1 MFSGQAE
8 IKKKHQF
15 LEQTKQ
21 ARQERALER
30 RREQAAVCIQAD
42 VRGFLTRQR
51 LSREVRAE
59 VDQLFPE
66 DVKSVTNRPLA
77 LDVFT
82 VLKKFFMTFHEEDDH
97 QRFKNIC
104 RHVVA
109 SMDDEGMKYCYVSVT
124 LAKQHTLQWI
134 RQIKI
139 LLGQC
144 CRYLQNLKPESPND
158 IRSIM
163 LHLHT
168 LVTFTSTNTWKIFS
182 VKSNESLKPVMNQL
196 CSNIMGQLVT
206 KGLYTTLQQLLLK
219 GLARTVPSLKGA
231 ALSAVINLAVRPM
244 VAAQFSDNLVTQFVV
259 HVLAVPAL
267 VLHLSTKS
275 PECLALFVQHD
286 ILMNCISLLCGGQQS
301 RAVMTT
307 LEGGCTLSLIG
318 NLIHLA
324 YLEKEMFMES
334 SSESFMHPSLLD
346 FINVMIR
353 LLECCQSYV
362 VSKQSNLTHWHPV
375 LGWFAQ
381 QIDSGLHEAVPF
393 IKKQL
398 QLLWSVGMLEVTFSS
413 LLQIVHSLGTQNDQN
428 GGSKNLHVIAPT
440 SITSPSKA
448 SNFLKKAL
456 EKASSKNV
464 TTKYL
469 KLGSGETTTVAIACS
484 LYQMALATFTQLRL
498 DILTGLCYQDV
509 VLPNLWKFIC
519 CLGPNYGLKSFLDH
533 LAINTKTTAP
543 EFQMLMLFYDCCTHL
558 ITILDDMELYEQQKP
573 FRLEDLVIMSAFLN
587 QFVFKII
594 WHNLIEVKAVNNSPF
609 FNSVHTLLMLL
620 YQRDCRRKYT
630 PEDHWLIKEIRPSSF
645 ISDLEKGR
653 KSAQI
658 LLQKVP
664 HIVPHKER
672 VLLFRKYIS
681 NEKAVLGLTESAC
694 ASPQSTLVTV
704 HRSRIV
710 EDGYRQLAVLPPQAL
725 KGVIRVKFVNEQG
738 LDEAGIDQD
747 GVFKEFLEET
757 IKKVFNPSLN
767 LFKVTSEERLYP
779 SPTSHIQENHL
790 QLFEFVGR
798 MLGKAVYEGIVVD
811 VPFASFFLS
820 QVLGHQHS
828 ALYSSIDELPSLDPD
843 LYKSLTYI
851 KHYDGDVRDLDLTF
865 SYDDDCM
872 GQVVTHELIPGGRAV
887 PVTNEN
893 KISYIHLM
901 AHFRMHVQI
910 NEQTAAFIRG
920 FRSIIH
926 HEWLAIFS
934 TPEVQRLISGDTME
948 VELDDLRKHTRYY
961 GGFHDNHRVIGWL
974 WDILDKDFSPQ
985 ERSLFLKFVTSCS
998 KPPLLGFA
1006 HLDPPFSIRCV
1017 EVSDDQDTGDTVGSV
1032 LRGFFAV
1039 RKKDPV
1045 NRLPTSSTCFN
1056 LLKLPNYQKK
1066 GTLREKLRY
1075 AITSNTG
1082 FELS

>member
-1 MFSGQAE
+1 MFSSGVIE
-8 IKKKHQF
+8 IKKKDQF

-21 ARQERALER
+21 ARQERAYER
-30 RREQAAVCIQAD
+30 KRDQAAICLQAH
-42 VRGFLTRQR
+42 VRGFLVRQKLR
-51 LSREVRAE
+51 REIMAE
-59 VDQLFPE
+59 VDSVFSG
-66 DVKSVTNRPLA
+66 DKSLPRPLA
-77 LDVFT
+77 MDMYKA
-82 VLKKFFMTFHEEDDH
+82 LKKFFTTFDRTRDHE
-97 QRFKNIC
+97 RFKNIC
-104 RHVVA
+104 MQLVA
-109 SMDDEGMKYCYVSVT
+109 SMEVDSTKHCYVTVT
-124 LAKQHTLQWI
+124 LNKQHAVQSIW
-134 RQIKI
+134 QIKV
-139 LLGQC
+139 LLWQC
-144 CRYLQNLKPESPND
+144 CCYLKQLKPESPND
-158 IRSIM
+158 TKSIM
-163 LHLHT
+163 LHLRT
-168 LVTFTSTNTWKIFS
+168 LVTFTSTNTWKILTS
-182 VKSNESLKPVMNQL
+182 KSNESLKPVMNQL
-196 CSNIMGQLVT
+196 CANIMGHLVSL
-206 KGLYTTLQQLLLK
+206 GLYVALQNFLMK
-219 GLARTVPSLKGA
+219 GMARTIPSLKHA
-231 ALSAVINLAVRPM
+231 ALSAVINLSIRPL
-244 VAAQFSDNLVTQFVV
+244 VAGQFSSNLLGLFIA
-259 HVLAVPAL
+259 HVLTTPAL

-275 PECLALFVQHD
+275 PECLQLFAQHK
-286 ILMNCISLLCGGQQS
+286 ILQRCIMFLTEAHQS
-301 RAVMTT
+301 KVLTST
-307 LEGGCTLSLIG
+307 LEGCCTLSLLG

-324 YLEKEMFMES
+324 YLNSEDLKCS
-334 SSESFMHPSLLD
+334 SPSTVLDSSLLD
-346 FINVMIR
+346 FMNVVVK

-362 VSKQSNLTHWHPV
+362 VGKQSNLTHWHPV

-381 QIDSGLHEAVPF
+381 PIEPGLHEAVPF

-398 QLLWSVGMLEVTFSS
+398 QLLWSVGMLSVMFLPLIQAMGTEGDIDSGRSS
-413 LLQIVHSLGTQNDQN
+413 LQLTPSSTV
-428 GGSKNLHVIAPT
+428 
-440 SITSPSKA
+440 TSPSRAA
-448 SNFLKKAL
+448 SFLKKAL
-456 EKASSKNV
+456 EKASSK
-464 TTKYL
+464 TTPNKYL
-469 KLGSGETTTVAIACS
+469 KLGSTEATMVVVTCS
-484 LYQMALATFTQLRL
+484 LYQMALATFTQLKL

-509 VLPNLWKFIC
+509 VLPNLWKFISS
-519 CLGPNYGLKSFLDH
+519 LGPGNGLKAFLDH
-533 LAINTKTTAP
+533 VAVNGKTTTP
-543 EFQMLMLFYDCCTHL
+543 EIQMLMLFCDCTTHL

-573 FRLEDLVIMSAFLN
+573 FRLEDLVAMGSFLN

-594 WHNLIEVKAVNNSPF
+594 WQNLVDVKSINGSSF
-609 FNSVHTLLMLL
+609 FSSVHTLLMVL

-630 PEDHWLIKEIRPSSF
+630 PDDHWLIKEIRPSCF

-658 LLQKVP
+658 LLQKAP

-672 VLLFRKYIS
+672 VLLFRKYIA

-694 ASPQSTLVTV
+694 ASPQLTLVTV

-710 EDGYRQLAVLPPQAL
+710 EDGYRQLALLPPHAL

-738 LDEAGIDQD
+738 LDEAGVDQD

-757 IKKVFNPSLN
+757 IKRVFNPSLN

-790 QLFEFVGR
+790 QLFEFIGR
-798 MLGKAVYEGIVVD
+798 MLGKAIYEGIVVE

-920 FRSIIH
+920 FRSIVH

-934 TPEVQRLISGDTME
+934 TPEVQRLISGDTLE
-948 VELDDLRKHTRYY
+948 VDLEDLRRHTRYY

-974 WDILDKDFSPQ
+974 WDILDRDFTPH

-1066 GTLREKLRY
+1066 ATLREKLRY